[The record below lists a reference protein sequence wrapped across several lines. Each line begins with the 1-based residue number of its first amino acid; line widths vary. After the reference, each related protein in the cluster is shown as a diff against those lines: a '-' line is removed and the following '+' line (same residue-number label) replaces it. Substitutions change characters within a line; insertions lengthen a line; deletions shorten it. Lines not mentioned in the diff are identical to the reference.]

1 MMKTDVIQLDEK
13 SAEDF
18 LRLRIELLSELGEID
33 EYADISQRKSSTEQ
47 YFLSHINKDLFS
59 WGISAG
65 GRLASIGSLC
75 LFTRIPYEENLSGA
89 EGYILNIYTLPE
101 FRKRGLADR
110 ILDRIIEYS
119 RESGIKKLWL
129 NSSDQGR
136 RLYAEK
142 GFKEKDNEMELF
154 L

>member
-1 MMKTDVIQLDEK
+1 M
-13 SAEDF
+13 
-18 LRLRIELLSELGEID
+18 
-33 EYADISQRKSSTEQ
+33 
-47 YFLSHINKDLFS
+47 
-59 WGISAG
+59 
-65 GRLASIGSLC
+65 
-75 LFTRIPYEENLSGA
+75 
-89 EGYILNIYTLPE
+89 NIYTLPE